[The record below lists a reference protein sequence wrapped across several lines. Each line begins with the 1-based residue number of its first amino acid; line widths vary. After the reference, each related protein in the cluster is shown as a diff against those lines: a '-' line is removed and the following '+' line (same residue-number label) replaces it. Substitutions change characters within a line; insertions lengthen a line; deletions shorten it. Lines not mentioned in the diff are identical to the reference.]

1 MGLNHTTPPPHHP
14 TTTPPGTFR
23 PLLDKLGSWNL
34 AQTFTRPTRLRNIT
48 HSHPNPPH
56 LTLSLGRKL
65 KTWRFKSK
73 VFPSWT
79 LSTWVLLFSISLWE
93 QCSVVNQRRK
103 LWKKSDEGVVAYFPP
118 IILYYPG
125 IIHITGHYGAHIMYS
140 RYYIAPH
147 QPVIQPFTTP
157 YPRH

>member
-1 MGLNHTTPPPHHP
+1 MLSMLTS
-14 TTTPPGTFR
+14 
-23 PLLDKLGSWNL
+23 LW
-34 AQTFTRPTRLRNIT
+34 LRNRT
-48 HSHPNPPH
+48 HSYPNPSD
-56 LTLSLGRKL
+56 LTLSLGGKL

-93 QCSVVNQRRK
+93 QGSVVNQRRK

-125 IIHITGHYGAHIMYS
+125 IIHLTGHPGAHIMYS
-140 RYYIAPH
+140 RYY
-147 QPVIQPFTTP
+147 TTP
-157 YPRH
+157 AITRPVSNSSQLHTPDIRNWIDYFWLNLLFGGILISEGIAI